1 MSGTARRR
9 PCPRARATAARD
21 SCVRAAGTLLLGA
34 ILATATA
41 GPLAA
46 QASTPAAPAVS
57 VPLVATRFSAPIR
70 LDGRVDEAAWL
81 AIESLPAVMHS
92 PTFGTEPTE
101 RTEFR
106 IAYDAEF
113 LYISGIFHY
122 RDPADVRVTTLM
134 RDEVTSSSDWLG
146 VTIDGYRDRENALMF
161 AVNPGGV
168 RTDVEWPNDGET
180 RYNTAWNAFW
190 DAEVARTDTGWSAEI
205 RIPFT
210 SLPYQ
215 PDEGG
220 EVVMGITVWRQ
231 VGRRFERMSWPAI
244 EPLWTFAL
252 GKASQT
258 GDVVFHGLSRQRVM
272 YATPYLLAGGDRAP
286 ILPVGAGRW
295 GTASTG
301 VAEAGLDVKVGLT
314 ANLTLDMTVNT
325 DFAQVEADDQEVNLT
340 RFSLFFPER
349 RLFFQ
354 ERAGIFAFET
364 GDSDRLFYSRRIGLV
379 DGQPAR
385 IYGGARIVGRIGEWD
400 VGALNMHTAAADDAT
415 RNVGTLR
422 LRRRLHNANSYAGGM
437 LTTLIGGDGRHNVAA
452 GLDMTLNLSGQNFLS
467 VNLAH
472 TWSDEDASLDPA
484 ERGLGR
490 IRFERRGLDG
500 LAVDAGASR
509 VGSRYDPALGFLQ
522 RRDFT
527 RIGDGVAWGW
537 RASAGSPVLRHRLAL
552 KGRAF
557 LRNDGFELETLEVG
571 PEWTL
576 DMKSSRQW
584 TASTTLRQES
594 VTRQFAFSGAS
605 VPAGEYQWVEARVAY
620 MQPYS
625 NLLRGTVTVESGRF
639 YDGARIGFSVAPT
652 WTISRHLE
660 LRGLYQASRIT
671 FDERPAGQEQATV
684 QVARLRARAMF
695 TNALSTAF
703 MVQYTSAAELVT
715 LNARLRYNRREGQ
728 DFYLV
733 FNDRLNTERA
743 DLEPSLPLSA
753 GRTLLLKYSHAMPF
767 GW

>member
-1 MSGTARRR
+1 
-9 PCPRARATAARD
+9 
-21 SCVRAAGTLLLGA
+21 
-34 ILATATA
+34 
-41 GPLAA
+41 
-46 QASTPAAPAVS
+46 
-57 VPLVATRFSAPIR
+57 
-70 LDGRVDEAAWL
+70 
-81 AIESLPAVMHS
+81 
-92 PTFGTEPTE
+92 
-101 RTEFR
+101 
-106 IAYDAEF
+106 
-113 LYISGIFHY
+113 
-122 RDPADVRVTTLM
+122 
-134 RDEVTSSSDWLG
+134 
-146 VTIDGYRDRENALMF
+146 
-161 AVNPGGV
+161 
-168 RTDVEWPNDGET
+168 
-180 RYNTAWNAFW
+180 
-190 DAEVARTDTGWSAEI
+190 
-205 RIPFT
+205 
-210 SLPYQ
+210 
-215 PDEGG
+215 
-220 EVVMGITVWRQ
+220 
-231 VGRRFERMSWPAI
+231 
-244 EPLWTFAL
+244 
-252 GKASQT
+252 
-258 GDVVFHGLSRQRVM
+258 
-272 YATPYLLAGGDRAP
+272 
-286 ILPVGAGRW
+286 
-295 GTASTG
+295 
-301 VAEAGLDVKVGLT
+301 
-314 ANLTLDMTVNT
+314 
-325 DFAQVEADDQEVNLT
+325 
-340 RFSLFFPER
+340 
-349 RLFFQ
+349 
-354 ERAGIFAFET
+354 
-364 GDSDRLFYSRRIGLV
+364 V